1 MMGREPS
8 PIVRTHHRTPIL
20 QHPLPR
26 TTIRDHVSRSERL
39 LLGNLTVAGLGSLT
53 ERSHLGHQT
62 RGGLGK
68 PINHQLSTI
77 NGLHHLAAQFGS
89 RSSHPYGKD
98 SISSLL
104 LLKMV

>member
-1 MMGREPS
+1 
-8 PIVRTHHRTPIL
+8 
-20 QHPLPR
+20 
-26 TTIRDHVSRSERL
+26 
-39 LLGNLTVAGLGSLT
+39 VAGLGSLT
-53 ERSHLGHQT
+53 ERSHFGHQT

-77 NGLHHLAAQFGS
+77 NCLHHLAAQFGS

-104 LLKMV
+104 LLKMVTIWFYDLVNLMAEHDIT